1 MTAPPFDRVVV
12 DREVLERR
20 FTRLLAERLPPG
32 MGLTVRR
39 PGDPR
44 PPGRR
49 TLHVCREPGRFL
61 KPCPCSP
68 GVVRC
73 GYRVLTLG
81 FQCPFRCTYCFLRF
95 YAPDEPLTVYANL
108 EDAGRELREAAR
120 AWDGPVRLGT
130 GEFTDSLALD
140 PWTGHARWL
149 REQVAGLPGVLLEL
163 KTKSDRVEGLLELP
177 PLPNLVAA
185 WSLNPPERIRA
196 DEPGTAPLEA
206 RLRAAAAVARAG
218 YRVAFHFDPVVLEEG
233 WEEAYRGVVEALFDA
248 VDPGR
253 VAWVSLGTLRF
264 PRRFLERWGPALRG
278 RRAFFGELVPGTDG
292 KLRYFWPLRLGAY
305 RFLHRE
311 LRRLG
316 GEDLRIYLCME
327 TREMWAAA
335 LGTEPGP
342 EGDVERWLGGWPPSQ

>member
-1 MTAPPFDRVVV
+1 MTAPPFHRVVV
-12 DREVLERR
+12 DRDVLESR
-20 FTRLLAERLPPG
+20 FTHLLEGRLPPG
-32 MGLTVRR
+32 MPMAVRE
-39 PGDPR
+39 PDEPR
-44 PPGRR
+44 PRGRR

-81 FQCPFRCTYCFLRF
+81 FQCPFGCTYCFLRF

-108 EDAGRELREAAR
+108 EDAAGELRAAAA
-120 AWDGPVRLGT
+120 AWDRPVRLGT
-130 GEFTDSLALD
+130 GEFADSLALD
-140 PWTGHARWL
+140 PWIGHSRWL
-149 REQVAGLPGVLLEL
+149 REQVARLPHVLLEL
-163 KTKSDRVEGLLELP
+163 KTKSDRVEELLELP
-177 PLPNLVAA
+177 PLPNLVVA
-185 WSLNPPERIRA
+185 WSVNPPGRIRS

-206 RLRAAAAVARAG
+206 RLAAAAAAAGAG

-278 RRAFFGELVPGTDG
+278 RRAFFGELVPGPDG
-292 KLRYFWPLRLGAY
+292 KLRYFWPLRREAY
-305 RFLHRE
+305 RFLLRE
-311 LRRLG
+311 LRRRAG
-316 GEDLRIYLCME
+316 KGLRIYLCME
-327 TREMWAAA
+327 TPEMWAAA
-335 LGTEPGP
+335 LGAEPGP
-342 EGDVERWLGGWPPSQ
+342 GDVERRLARGS